1 MSRPLPPPALLALAL
16 ASPLCALAQDAG
28 GGDVPV
34 EIRVVERVAVPS
46 IPPSRRPP
54 TITPITPPRGQA
66 PGDRMLQYVH
76 GLAGNVTAWAPVARD
91 LKAEYE
97 TNFDL
102 VDYRAQQ
109 DLQLAVAAAD
119 VETELLSVGE
129 QEGESSRSPA
139 TETMYVGHSMG
150 GIVGREILR
159 QYEEESRTAL
169 DDYKYRGIVTFN
181 SPHGGAMIA
190 NNLPEVFPL
199 LQGGC
204 ADLAAGPV
212 ADATLAVPVFIEW
225 VADVFTYGDVSFVDI
240 ASEFVDNTC
249 QGTLFENA
257 LGLAVTELV
266 FPTAGRDLGVG
277 APFMT
282 ELNGF
287 SDRYDLPKALVYGTE
302 QDPVALRLLSSF
314 MPAVQ
319 TLDVYTAGDDTALE
333 DVLERNIAVYEGRA
347 AALRQRADQLDRWRC
362 RFTGTGIACQAPKPR
377 DARRHRDA
385 ADEYDRGP
393 RWLERFNDRWK
404 ALIGAADVETVAES
418 WRCVCADP
426 HSGDEFTFTTGAR
439 EQCDIPG
446 YSCAPYLV
454 DYDVRVTTV
463 PNDGIVTEDTQRAW
477 PGLDR
482 NRQHWHAEGSNHLQ
496 VRNDE
501 NTERA
506 FKSWLFSGS
515 PNDFFF
521 TEPRQ

>member
-1 MSRPLPPPALLALAL
+1 MTPPP
-16 ASPLCALAQDAG
+16 
-28 GGDVPV
+28 
-34 EIRVVERVAVPS
+34 
-46 IPPSRRPP
+46 
-54 TITPITPPRGQA
+54 
-66 PGDRMLQYVH
+66 
-76 GLAGNVTAWAPVARD
+76 
-91 LKAEYE
+91 
-97 TNFDL
+97 
-102 VDYRAQQ
+102 
-109 DLQLAVAAAD
+109 
-119 VETELLSVGE
+119 
-129 QEGESSRSPA
+129 RSPA
-139 TETMYVGHSMG
+139 PPGESFAGLGDYRFGQTVSEVLRRLDAAGEAWTLQDDCSEKAYGFWVASVGHSMG

-181 SPHGGAMIA
+181 SPHGGARIA
-190 NNLPEVFPL
+190 NNLPQVFPL

-257 LGLAVTELV
+257 LGLAVTEFA

-277 APFMT
+277 APFMA

-287 SDRYDLPKALVYGTE
+287 SDRYGLPKALVYGTE

-426 HSGDEFTFTTGAR
+426 RGGDEFTFTTGAR

-463 PNDGIVTEDTQRAW
+463 PNDGIITEETQRAW
-477 PGLDR
+477 PGLTDE
-482 NRQHWHAEGSNHLQ
+482 QMWHAEGSNHLQ
-496 VRNDE
+496 VSNDE